1 MKTGSI
7 ELREESEALVT
18 QLTASANRTFF
29 AYLMLPLAS
38 VTTDLYVRS
47 WPFSAHGSQFWGRT
61 DTNQVDALTLSNS
74 GTTIAYVDGAHLELW

>member
-1 MKTGSI
+1 VKTGSI

-47 WPFSAHGSQFWGRT
+47 WPFSARGSQFWGRT
-61 DTNQVDALTLSNS
+61 DTDQVDALIRTAAQRLRTSMVRTLSF
-74 GTTIAYVDGAHLELW
+74 GE